1 MEPDRIDVVHHPVS
15 SRFIAEV
22 DGHQAHLDYELVE
35 GAMHITHTRVPQDI
49 GGRGV
54 AGELV
59 RVAAEH
65 ARNEGLKIVPLCS
78 YAEAWLRRHPA
89 YADLVAAA

>member
-1 MEPDRIDVVHHPVS
+1 MDREDIDVVHHPVS

-35 GAMHITHTRVPQDI
+35 GEMHITHTRVPPEI

-59 RVAAEH
+59 RVALEH
-65 ARNEGLKIVPLCS
+65 ARTEGLKVRPLCS
-78 YAEAWLRRHPA
+78 YADEWMKRHPA
-89 YADLVAAA
+89 YADLRA

>member
-1 MEPDRIDVVHHPVS
+1 MDREDIDVVHHPVS

-22 DGHQAHLDYELVE
+22 DGHQAHLDYELE
-35 GAMHITHTRVPQDI
+35 GGEMHVTHTRVPSEI

-59 RVAAEH
+59 RVALEH
-65 ARNEGLKIVPLCS
+65 ARTEGLKVRPLCS
-78 YAEAWLRRHPA
+78 YADAWMERHPA
-89 YADLVAAA
+89 YADLRA

>member
-1 MEPDRIDVVHHPVS
+1 MGPDSIDVVHHPVS

-22 DGHQAHLDYELVE
+22 DGRQAHLDYELVD
-35 GAMHITHTRVPQDI
+35 GTMRITHTRVPSEI

-59 RVAAEH
+59 RVAMEH
-65 ARNEGLKIVPLCS
+65 ARTEGLKVNPLCS
-78 YAEAWLRRHPA
+78 YADAWLERHPE
-89 YADLVAAA
+89 YAGLRA

>member
-1 MEPDRIDVVHHPVS
+1 MEQDSIDVVHHPVS

-22 DGHQAHLDYELVE
+22 EGHQAHLDYELA
-35 GAMHITHTRVPQDI
+35 GDTMRITHTRVPSQI

-59 RVAAEH
+59 RVALEH
-65 ARNEGLKIVPLCS
+65 ARTEGLKVNPLCS
-78 YAEAWLRRHPA
+78 YADAWMERHPDFA
-89 YADLVAAA
+89 TLRA

>member
-1 MEPDRIDVVHHPVS
+1 MDREDIDVVHHPVS

-22 DGHQAHLDYELVE
+22 DGHQAHLDYELFGDE
-35 GAMHITHTRVPQDI
+35 MHITHTRVPTAI

-59 RVAAEH
+59 RVALEH
-65 ARNEGLKIVPLCS
+65 ARNEGLKVKPLCS
-78 YAEAWLRRHPA
+78 YADAWMAKHPA
-89 YADLVAAA
+89 YADLRA